1 MASSLVQFRADSAEK
16 LAAMQ
21 ICQQLGLDLPTYLRM
36 CLSRLVREKG
46 IPFSMKI
53 EDTKSLSAISAMQRA
68 GRIAQEHGV
77 SDMSLDEINAEIAA
91 VRNGR

>member
-53 EDTKSLSAISAMQRA
+53 EDTTGRSAISAMQRA

-77 SDMSLDEINAEIAA
+77 SDMSLGEINAEIAA

>member
-16 LAAMQ
+16 LAAMR
-21 ICQQLGLDLPTYLRM
+21 ICQQLGLDLPSYLRM

-53 EDTKSLSAISAMQRA
+53 EDADVNPGVLAMQRA
-68 GRIAQEHGV
+68 SRIAKEHGI

-91 VRNGR
+91 VRNCQ

>member
-36 CLSRLVREKG
+36 CLSRLVRENG

-53 EDTKSLSAISAMQRA
+53 EGATVRSAVSAMQQA
-68 GRIAQEHGV
+68 SSIAKEHGIA
-77 SDMSLDEINAEIAA
+77 DMPLDEINAEIAA
-91 VRNGR
+91 TRNGQ